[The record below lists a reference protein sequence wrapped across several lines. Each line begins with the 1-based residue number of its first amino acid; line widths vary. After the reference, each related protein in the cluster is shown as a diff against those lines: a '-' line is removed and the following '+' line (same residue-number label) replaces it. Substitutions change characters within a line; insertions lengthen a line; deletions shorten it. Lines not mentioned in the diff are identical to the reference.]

1 MSRRRVAK
9 KREILPDPKFGNLL
23 LAKIANSL
31 MKHGKKS
38 VAEKIIYSALEKVA
52 ERSKSHENEEEGAEH
67 KTGAA
72 RGLAVLE
79 KAIENVKP
87 LVEVRSRR
95 VGGATYQIP
104 VEVRLTRQ
112 VALAIRWILESAR
125 KRSEKG
131 MASRFANEIL
141 DAAKNVGNAIKKK
154 EDAQRTAKA
163 NQAFAHF
170 RWN

>member
-1 MSRRRVAK
+1 
-9 KREILPDPKFGNLL
+9 
-23 LAKIANSL
+23 
-31 MKHGKKS
+31 
-38 VAEKIIYSALEKVA
+38 
-52 ERSKSHENEEEGAEH
+52 
-67 KTGAA
+67 
-72 RGLAVLE
+72 LAVLE

-141 DAAKNVGNAIKKK
+141 DAAKNVGNAILRIFVGI
-154 EDAQRTAKA
+154 EVINRDA
-163 NQAFAHF
+163 
-170 RWN
+170 